1 MAISKRIRR
10 IKRGKQ
16 YMLKFPALKVNQN
29 GKSIYTFKVLGKDIL
44 NFSSIDRAKRN
55 EMENYLDI
63 KELKL

>member
-44 NFSSIDRAKRN
+44 NFSSIDRAKT
-55 EMENYLDI
+55 
-63 KELKL
+63 K